1 MIFII
6 LKRLEIMNK
15 NIMAALLVSS
25 VIFSVNAQAVPI
37 IGLYNTGEGITV
49 DKTTDTN
56 YQLTNLSGSSIYG
69 GYGEAAVGSGWP
81 ISPWLADSSTSHWL
95 TPTADRSQSYDPV
108 KNGFYLWTL
117 AFDLTGFEPSTASF
131 TGRFSADNNAV
142 AFLNDNPIGIA
153 SDFANWYSFAAISDY
168 FVVGINTLEFRVANI
183 KGSSGNPTGLR
194 VEFTASDVSP
204 LIQANALSMQVPAP
218 GALAL
223 ISVGLLMFAGVEKPR
238 LLASK

>member
-1 MIFII
+1 
-6 LKRLEIMNK
+6 MNK

-25 VIFSVNAQAVPI
+25 VLFTVNAQAVPI
-37 IGLYNTGEGITV
+37 VGLYNTGEGITV

-81 ISPWLADSSTSHWL
+81 ISPWVADSDTSHWL
-95 TPTADRSQSYDPV
+95 TPTANRSQSFDPV
-108 KNGFYLWTL
+108 RNGFYLWTL

-142 AFLNDNPIGIA
+142 AYLNGNPIGIA
-153 SDFANWYSFAAISDY
+153 NDFASWYSFTATSNY
-168 FVVGINTLEFRVANI
+168 FVAGLNTLEFIVVNI
-183 KGSSGNPTGLR
+183 KQLSGNPTGLR
-194 VEFTASDVSP
+194 VEFTSSDVTP
-204 LIQANALSMQVPAP
+204 IQANALSSQVPAP

-223 ISVGLLMFAGVEKPR
+223 IAVGLLMFAGVEKPR